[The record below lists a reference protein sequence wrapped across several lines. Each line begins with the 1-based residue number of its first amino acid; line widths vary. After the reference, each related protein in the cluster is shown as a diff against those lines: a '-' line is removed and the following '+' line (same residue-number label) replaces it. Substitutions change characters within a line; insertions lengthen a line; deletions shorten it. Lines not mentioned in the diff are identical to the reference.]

1 MWVWYKFP
9 ANVILNRWMVK
20 IYFRQADWKESKNGF
35 WTVFSAVFSPDFSS
49 FRPKSRRNRV
59 VFLLL
64 KQDLGRHL
72 AEWTGQSVRK
82 QYHLSFVFS
91 LFLTNRKSWTSW
103 EARKRNRTGIMY
115 GTGDSRSVNETSSV
129 ANRYLPTCFPAVRRP
144 YDRPNCHHDRPNPNY
159 DRANHLL
166 CPSSFSI
173 RTVVI
178 SPNPNYDRANHL
190 LCPSSFSIR
199 TVVISMMSVLA
210 PTTTVLLLFMSE
222 KCLFSKEN
230 PLLRRILGRF
240 SVTFFLVRKW
250 LEVENRRPMQDWM
263 NW

>member
-1 MWVWYKFP
+1 
-9 ANVILNRWMVK
+9 
-20 IYFRQADWKESKNGF
+20 
-35 WTVFSAVFSPDFSS
+35 
-49 FRPKSRRNRV
+49 
-59 VFLLL
+59 
-64 KQDLGRHL
+64 
-72 AEWTGQSVRK
+72 
-82 QYHLSFVFS
+82 
-91 LFLTNRKSWTSW
+91 
-103 EARKRNRTGIMY
+103 MY

-144 YDRPNCHHDRPNPNY
+144 YDRPNCHHDR
-159 DRANHLL
+159 
-166 CPSSFSI
+166 
-173 RTVVI
+173 
-178 SPNPNYDRANHL
+178 PNPNYDRANHL

-250 LEVENRRPMQDWM
+250 LEVENRRPMQD
-263 NW
+263 